1 MTKSRSASIVESN
14 RWGSPRPDTCGRC
27 RATGARQTG
36 GARSWRS
43 QQIHSDRTADQGQA
57 IPSNRPRSRAETLRP
72 LGGEISPSLPKP
84 RPGFG
89 EDRLGRPSFNFAGST
104 LFGAFFH
111 PAGPSLLLHRQRS
124 LQRCRN
130 LRTKILPL
138 LWGQR
143 LGGRQNRR
151 GSHYCRRART
161 SGGYNP
167 GLRWNCG
174 DGRLPGRR
182 ERSTRPGNSKKSVL
196 IRTHPS
202 GTP

>member
-104 LFGAFFH
+104 LLRHVFSPRRPKPASPPSAEPPTMPQSSHKDSPAPLGATLGR
-111 PAGPSLLLHRQRS
+111 PSKSARQSLLPPGENQR
-124 LQRCRN
+124 
-130 LRTKILPL
+130 
-138 LWGQR
+138 R
-143 LGGRQNRR
+143 L
-151 GSHYCRRART
+151 
-161 SGGYNP
+161 
-167 GLRWNCG
+167 
-174 DGRLPGRR
+174 
-182 ERSTRPGNSKKSVL
+182 
-196 IRTHPS
+196 
-202 GTP
+202 